1 MWGWVKT
8 FSRDDFTDEGNY
20 AATADPIEI
29 NVVFAAYIEGKAE
42 DDSDSDSDD
51 EDENSNEDGA
61 TAVTTFAAT
70 LVAGFYALTF

>member
-8 FSRDDFTDEGNY
+8 FSGDDFTNEGNY
-20 AATADPIEI
+20 EATADPIEI
-29 NVVFAAYIEGKAE
+29 NVVFAAYVDG
-42 DDSDSDSDD
+42 DDTPG
-51 EDENSNEDGA
+51 EDGA